1 MRFAASRIVLAL
13 ALTTAVAAAADKPKL
28 TVKANPTMAFSPA
41 RVVVTGDITGGA
53 DNDQHLYCL
62 AVEWDWDDGT
72 RSGDSADCEPFEA
85 GKSEIKRHFTTDH
98 TYRIEDQISGTA
110 ANIEYRDFHVQL
122 RLKKNGKVV
131 VSGGTTVKIK
141 PQAMPTALHAAL
153 DRSARLR
160 ARPD

>member
-1 MRFAASRIVLAL
+1 MRFAAPRIVLAL

-28 TVKANPTMAFSPA
+28 SLKANPTMSFSPA
-41 RVVVTGDITGGA
+41 RVVVTADMTGGG
-53 DNDQHLYCL
+53 DTDQQLYCL

-98 TYRIEDQISGTA
+98 TYRIEDQGSGT
-110 ANIEYRDFHVQL
+110 NTIEYHDFHVQL

-131 VSGGTTVKIK
+131 VSGGTTVKVK
-141 PQAMPTALHAAL
+141 PQMNATAA
-153 DRSARLR
+153 SRL
-160 ARPD
+160 P